1 MGLALSE
8 VGADPE
14 ESVTGKDTPTP
25 VFSTALFTIARTG
38 KQPRRPSTDGQI
50 RKL

>member
-1 MGLALSE
+1 MELVLSE

-14 ESVTGKDTPTP
+14 ESVTGKDTLTP
-25 VFSTALFTIARTG
+25 EFNTAPFTIARTG
-38 KQPRRPSTDGQI
+38 KHPRCPSTDGQI